1 MLKVTYTYM
10 NGFRLVYFSAHK
22 LSFQDTSLQ
31 ARQNELPWTYKML
44 VPRRGRLII
53 IALTV
58 DKLILTARQKLTV
71 LIQAVSK
78 MEVTPEVKQN
88 ANIFYH
94 NILARSMRD
103 NYKDEVVAEG
113 GNFFV
118 YTILISQE

>member
-1 MLKVTYTYM
+1 
-10 NGFRLVYFSAHK
+10 
-22 LSFQDTSLQ
+22 
-31 ARQNELPWTYKML
+31 ML
-44 VPRRGRLII
+44 VPRRGRLIV

-113 GNFFV
+113 GNLFI